1 MKHLKTSLVVL
12 LILLISLCF
21 FVSCRNASDYVT
33 GSEVSII
40 EPSFVTTTGE
50 EKELE
55 VDVSVKVDGYKIKM
69 IPLWTT
75 DTGAPIYGST
85 AGKEGAD
92 KNGYVYIVASELSNI
107 GYYTQGLWLFGLKAY
122 CGENLIYT
130 VQEKVVEINGNTR
143 SIPIDPKEVEYSNA
157 SASCTVMLDDFDIL
171 LVDSL
176 DKYNGTDYQVTVSI
190 NPVTTSGTTISEID
204 VTSEITSVS
213 ESKGKISKYTVP
225 SSIAPGTY
233 VISVIFSQKND
244 QGTLVVDGGTSYGFT
259 AIPGATMIIKGTSSD
274 DIDLYPHKFKSVGTS
289 GSGIIIDSG
298 SKSEVIV
305 KAYDS
310 SNIEITS
317 ATVGQTI
324 TFKAEIKEI
333 IDENTSNPITSSS
346 YKWFVDGVEQEGTS
360 INSENL
366 TFTPTTAKTYTITY
380 MFLDG
385 TNYNTISGNYYLTV
399 TAAS

>member
-21 FVSCRNASDYVT
+21 FVSCKNASDYVT

-50 EKELE
+50 EKELT

-69 IPLWTT
+69 VPQWDN
-75 DTGAPIYGST
+75 DTGVPIYGST

-92 KNGYVYIVASELSNI
+92 EKGYVYIVASELSNI
-107 GYYTQGLWLFGLKAY
+107 GYYTQGLWLFGLEAY

-130 VQEKVVEINGNTR
+130 VKEKVVEINGNTR
-143 SIPIDPKEVEYSNA
+143 SIPIDPKEVEYSNT
-157 SASCTVMLDDFDIL
+157 SASCTVILDDFDIL

-190 NPVTTSGTTISEID
+190 NPVTNGGTTISKID
-204 VTSEITSVS
+204 VTREITSVS
-213 ESKGKISKYTVP
+213 ESKGKISNYTVP

-305 KAYDS
+305 KAYNS
-310 SNIEITS
+310 SNTEITL
-317 ATVGQTI
+317 ATVGQTV
-324 TFKAEIKEI
+324 TLKAETKEI

-360 INSENL
+360 INSGNL

-399 TAAS
+399 TAAT

>member
-21 FVSCRNASDYVT
+21 FVSCKNASDYVT

-107 GYYTQGLWLFGLKAY
+107 GYYTQGLWLFGLEAY

-143 SIPIDPKEVEYSNA
+143 SIPIDPKEVKYSSP
-157 SASCTVMLDDFDIL
+157 SASCTVILEDFDIL

-190 NPVTTSGTTISEID
+190 NPVTTGGTKISNID
-204 VTSEITSVS
+204 VTSEISYVS

-289 GSGIIIDSG
+289 GSGFIIDSG
-298 SKSEVIV
+298 I
-305 KAYDS
+305 
-310 SNIEITS
+310 N
-317 ATVGQTI
+317 
-324 TFKAEIKEI
+324 AEI
-333 IDENTSNPITSSS
+333 SITSSVS
-346 YKWFVDGVEQEGTS
+346 GTVNVGTAVAFTGKVNETETVGYWLVNGDKS
-360 INSENL
+360 SMQSGK
-366 TFTPTTAKTYTITY
+366 TFTYTPTSSDAGKTVTITY
-380 MFLDG
+380 MILDSS
-385 TNYNTISGNYYLTV
+385 YNTISTNYYLSV
-399 TAAS
+399 NAST

>member
-1 MKHLKTSLVVL
+1 MKHLKISLVVL
-12 LILLISLCF
+12 LILLISLCS
-21 FVSCRNASDYVT
+21 FVSCKNASDYVT

-92 KNGYVYIVASELSNI
+92 ENGYVYIVASELSNI

-130 VQEKVVEINGNTR
+130 VPEKVVEINGNTH
-143 SIPIDPKEVEYSNA
+143 SIPIDPKEVKYSNT
-157 SASCTVMLDDFDIL
+157 SANCIVILKDFDIL

-190 NPVTTSGTTISEID
+190 NPVTSSGTTISNID
-204 VTSEITSVS
+204 VTREITSVS
-213 ESKGKISKYTVP
+213 KSKGKISNYTVP

-305 KAYDS
+305 KAYNS
-310 SNIEITS
+310 SNTEITS
-317 ATVGQTI
+317 TTVGQAVTL
-324 TFKAEIKEI
+324 KAEIKEI

-346 YKWFVDGVEQEGTS
+346 FKWFVDGVEQEGTS
-360 INSENL
+360 ISSGNL

-385 TNYNTISGNYYLTV
+385 TNYNTISGNCYLTV
-399 TAAS
+399 TDAT

>member
-1 MKHLKTSLVVL
+1 M
-12 LILLISLCF
+12 
-21 FVSCRNASDYVT
+21 
-33 GSEVSII
+33 
-40 EPSFVTTTGE
+40 
-50 EKELE
+50 
-55 VDVSVKVDGYKIKM
+55 
-69 IPLWTT
+69 
-75 DTGAPIYGST
+75 
-85 AGKEGAD
+85 
-92 KNGYVYIVASELSNI
+92 
-107 GYYTQGLWLFGLKAY
+107 
-122 CGENLIYT
+122 
-130 VQEKVVEINGNTR
+130 
-143 SIPIDPKEVEYSNA
+143 
-157 SASCTVMLDDFDIL
+157 
-171 LVDSL
+171 
-176 DKYNGTDYQVTVSI
+176 
-190 NPVTTSGTTISEID
+190 
-204 VTSEITSVS
+204 
-213 ESKGKISKYTVP
+213 
-225 SSIAPGTY
+225 
-233 VISVIFSQKND
+233 
-244 QGTLVVDGGTSYGFT
+244 
-259 AIPGATMIIKGTSSD
+259 
-274 DIDLYPHKFKSVGTS
+274 YPHKFKSVGTS

-317 ATVGQTI
+317 ATVGQTV

>member
-1 MKHLKTSLVVL
+1 MQRYKTSLVIL
-12 LILLISLCF
+12 LIILISLCS
-21 FVSCRNASDYVT
+21 FVSCKNASDYVA

-107 GYYTQGLWLFGLKAY
+107 EYYTQGLWLFGLKAY

-130 VQEKVVEINGNTR
+130 VQEKVVEINGNTC

-157 SASCTVMLDDFDIL
+157 SASCTVILDDFDIL

-213 ESKGKISKYTVP
+213 ESKGKISDYTVP

-305 KAYDS
+305 KAYNS
-310 SNIEITS
+310 SNTEITS
-317 ATVGQTI
+317 TTVGQTV

-346 YKWFVDGVEQEGTS
+346 YKWFVDGVKQEGTS
-360 INSENL
+360 INSGNL
-366 TFTPTTAKTYTITY
+366 IFTPTTAKTYTITY

-385 TNYNTISGNYYLTV
+385 TDYNTISGNYYLTV
-399 TAAS
+399 TAT